1 MDLLESFGTYTL
13 PELNSSLLNWPKTL
27 VLTPSQRS
35 YYVATSQTFLLYP
48 VGETKDKTKLAEK
61 IHWIE
66 YSFSLSLFFFFSL
79 WGESSHRL
87 SQLLIPSEFTVTKFT
102 KLFSGITDNYASRCT
117 TECFDLNG
125 CELNQLELCQYF

>member
-13 PELNSSLLNWPKTL
+13 PELNSSLPNWPRTL

-35 YYVATSQTFLLYP
+35 YYVAASQTFLLYP

-66 YSFSLSLFFFFSL
+66 YSFSLSFFFFYF
-79 WGESSHRL
+79 GEKA
-87 SQLLIPSEFTVTKFT
+87 LIGFPAAYPFRVHCDQIHKAVFWH
-102 KLFSGITDNYASRCT
+102 Y
-117 TECFDLNG
+117 
-125 CELNQLELCQYF
+125 

>member
-1 MDLLESFGTYTL
+1 VDLLESFGTYTL
-13 PELNSSLLNWPKTL
+13 PELNSCLLNWPRTL

-66 YSFSLSLFFFFSL
+66 YSFSLSFFHF
-79 WGESSHRL
+79 GEKA
-87 SQLLIPSEFTVTKFT
+87 LIGFPAAYSFRVHCDQIHKAVFWH
-102 KLFSGITDNYASRCT
+102 Y
-117 TECFDLNG
+117 
-125 CELNQLELCQYF
+125 

>member
-48 VGETKDKTKLAEK
+48 VGETKDKTKRAEK

-66 YSFSLSLFFFFSL
+66 YSFSLSLFFFFFARALFCSVIIL
-79 WGESSHRL
+79 
-87 SQLLIPSEFTVTKFT
+87 F
-102 KLFSGITDNYASRCT
+102 FSGFLLSWPPLPGSSAGGSKEFEAGMESESGKGLFN
-117 TECFDLNG
+117 
-125 CELNQLELCQYF
+125 